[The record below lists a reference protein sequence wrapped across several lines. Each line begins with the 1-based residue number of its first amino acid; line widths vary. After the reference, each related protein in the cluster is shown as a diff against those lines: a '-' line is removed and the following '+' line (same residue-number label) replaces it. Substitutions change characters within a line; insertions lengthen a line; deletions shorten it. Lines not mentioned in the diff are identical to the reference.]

1 MQGKNLTIDP
11 SGEFKSEREIGD
23 VVVTFSST
31 GAPVYLRDLF
41 DISRGYESPARY
53 LNFYDWKDAE
63 GDWHRTRA
71 ITLSV
76 QMRSGEII
84 GEFGKA
90 VDEALAGMS
99 RNCRKTSPG
108 EDQRPAATGR
118 RERRPVHGQPV

>member
-1 MQGKNLTIDP
+1 M
-11 SGEFKSEREIGD
+11 
-23 VVVTFSST
+23 TFSNS

-53 LNFYDWKDAE
+53 LNFYDWKDGE
-63 GDWHRTRA
+63 GNWQRTRA

-99 RNCRKTSPG
+99 SQLPEDLTLAGRAISRDRSKRAWTSLWSACTR
-108 EDQRPAATGR
+108 QSFWS
-118 RERRPVHGQPV
+118 